1 MRSFGFGFW
10 VGLAA
15 ALLLTSLFR
24 KREQTWAV
32 ELPNQTDSASTPVSS
47 LTASPSDPQA
57 GAWSMLP

>member
-15 ALLLTSLFR
+15 ALLLISLFR

-32 ELPNQTDSASTPVSS
+32 ELPSQPASS
-47 LTASPSDPQA
+47 LAASPSDPQA
-57 GAWSMLP
+57 NAWSMLP

>member
-32 ELPNQTDSASTPVSS
+32 ELPRQTDSS
-47 LTASPSDPQA
+47 LAASPSDPQA
-57 GAWSMLP
+57 NAWSMLP

>member
-24 KREQTWAV
+24 KRERTWAV
-32 ELPNQTDSASTPVSS
+32 ELPGQTDSASAPVSS
-47 LTASPSDPQA
+47 LAASPSEPQA
-57 GAWSMLP
+57 NAWSMLP